1 MIPGYNHPARTAE
14 VIATLDLVSNGR
26 VDFGTGESSAIL
38 ELGGFGVDVATKRRA
53 YLEATEQ
60 ICNMLAMDPY
70 PGFEGEF
77 FSMPCRNIVPK
88 PVQLPHPP
96 LWVACSNRETIKM
109 AARLGMGALCF
120 AFTDPADA
128 KHWVDEYYDI
138 IRSDQ
143 CVPIGR
149 AVNADIAMVTSF
161 SVHPDKQEAILRG
174 KQGFDFFRYALANL
188 YIFGEHT
195 PGRTNI
201 WEQFEKDQANPAL
214 SMLPDDGQLGGI
226 GTPDDL
232 RSHLEAFEATG
243 VDQVI
248 FIQQAGLNRHEHICE
263 SIELFGSDVLP
274 GFKERSLDARKRKD
288 EELAPFIEAALARK
302 EWMRELPD
310 AEIPRFPALGRQIV
324 ASEKP

>member
-1 MIPGYNHPARTAE
+1 M
-14 VIATLDLVSNGR
+14 
-26 VDFGTGESSAIL
+26 
-38 ELGGFGVDVATKRRA
+38 
-53 YLEATEQ
+53 
-60 ICNMLAMDPY
+60 
-70 PGFEGEF
+70 
-77 FSMPCRNIVPK
+77 
-88 PVQLPHPP
+88 
-96 LWVACSNRETIKM
+96 
-109 AARLGMGALCF
+109 
-120 AFTDPADA
+120 
-128 KHWVDEYYDI
+128 
-138 IRSDQ
+138 
-143 CVPIGR
+143 
-149 AVNADIAMVTSF
+149 
-161 SVHPDKQEAILRG
+161 
-174 KQGFDFFRYALANL
+174 

-263 SIELFGSDVLP
+263 SIELFGRDVLP

-324 ASEKP
+324 ASAQS